1 MRAQR
6 LADAHREE
14 TAPQRRIDAIARS
27 LPDSLFTDHP
37 EVIRLAREAEAR
49 AARAKGLASATSV
62 ALAAALASL
71 QERLVTARERL
82 ADSAVDDGLRGDYE
96 FTGALADLDEIDR
109 LARQIQAATL
119 AYKVLSLSPPEKR
132 AFVERAQAARTELA
146 NLLFRLKQQHGRNHP
161 ELLITAA

>member
-37 EVIRLAREAEAR
+37 EVIRLAREAE
-49 AARAKGLASATSV
+49 ARAKGLASATSV